1 MKIRSFIFSV
11 SIILVMTIVFS
22 SLGFADS
29 ALQDTGTVD
38 GNSILNTSEMFT
50 EHDLLQSPS
59 LKDAGSCTVTSESD
73 IHIAEEGIFVLTG
86 TASKT
91 TIYVE
96 APDDAS
102 IQLILDSLS
111 ISNQDLPCIYI
122 KSCDKVYI
130 TTIGDS
136 ALNVTGPFGSDGE
149 TNTDGVIFS
158 RSDLVLNGTAR
169 LTINSTDNG
178 IVSKDD
184 LKVTGG
190 TIAIHAEAKALE
202 ANDSILIY
210 DGTLELTAGTDGL
223 HAENEEDDSLGYVY
237 ICGGTLQIDADD
249 DAIHATSILQIDDGY
264 ITASGSEG
272 LEGTRIQINGGT
284 LDISSWD
291 DGINASDRSSSYDM
305 GIEINDGDITIS
317 MAQGDTDGI
326 DSNGDLTV
334 NGGTINIT
342 GMSSFDADGTV
353 EYNGGTIIVNGTQM
367 DDIPVQFGMGGMGD
381 PGGMGESR
389 GSRNGG
395 GRW

>member
-1 MKIRSFIFSV
+1 M
-11 SIILVMTIVFS
+11 
-22 SLGFADS
+22 
-29 ALQDTGTVD
+29 
-38 GNSILNTSEMFT
+38 
-50 EHDLLQSPS
+50 
-59 LKDAGSCTVTSESD
+59 
-73 IHIAEEGIFVLTG
+73 
-86 TASKT
+86 
-91 TIYVE
+91 
-96 APDDAS
+96 
-102 IQLILDSLS
+102 
-111 ISNQDLPCIYI
+111 
-122 KSCDKVYI
+122 
-130 TTIGDS
+130 
-136 ALNVTGPFGSDGE
+136 
-149 TNTDGVIFS
+149 
-158 RSDLVLNGTAR
+158 
-169 LTINSTDNG
+169 
-178 IVSKDD
+178 
-184 LKVTGG
+184 
-190 TIAIHAEAKALE
+190 
-202 ANDSILIY
+202 
-210 DGTLELTAGTDGL
+210 
-223 HAENEEDDSLGYVY
+223 
-237 ICGGTLQIDADD
+237 QIDADD

-342 GMSSFDADGTV
+342 GMSSFDVDGTV
-353 EYNGGTIIVNGTQM
+353 EYNGGTIIVNGIQM